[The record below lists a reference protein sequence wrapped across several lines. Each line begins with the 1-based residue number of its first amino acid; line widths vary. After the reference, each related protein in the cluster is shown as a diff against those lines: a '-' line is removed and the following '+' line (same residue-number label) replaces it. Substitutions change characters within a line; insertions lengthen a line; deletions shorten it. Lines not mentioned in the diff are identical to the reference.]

1 MSFRTFQRQE
11 FSNSEPTK
19 PTLRRPT
26 INILLHQNTQSIE
39 SITLAKKMAQKI
51 KKKAN
56 IKKKAK
62 QIKAG
67 DRVKWKS
74 PHHPRKRIG
83 TVLKITKNGRYTIN
97 WDHGRVPQSTVT
109 SKYLHR
115 V

>member
-39 SITLAKKMAQKI
+39 SITIAKKMAQKI
-51 KKKAN
+51 KKKA
-56 IKKKAK
+56 K
-62 QIKAG
+62 QNIKAG
-67 DRVKWKS
+67 DTVEWKS
-74 PHHPRKRIG
+74 PRHPRKRTG
-83 TVLKITKNGRYTIN
+83 TVIKITKNGRYTIN
-97 WDHGRVPQSTVT
+97 WDNGRVPQSTVT